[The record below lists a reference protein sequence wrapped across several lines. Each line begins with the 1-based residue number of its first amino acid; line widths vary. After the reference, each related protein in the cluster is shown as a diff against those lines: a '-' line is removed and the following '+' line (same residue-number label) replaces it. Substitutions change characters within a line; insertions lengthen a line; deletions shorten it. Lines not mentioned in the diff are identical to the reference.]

1 MYYIKLK
8 GCYDARGFIDIRV
21 AMITKLRRHYV
32 FYLGLY
38 FSVPGFFFGDHFR
51 LLVPPM
57 TDSIVEKFEQILCE
71 HFGWFWNNVFM
82 GHKQ

>member
-1 MYYIKLK
+1 MSQMYYIKLK
-8 GCYDARGFIDIRV
+8 GFYDACFIDIRV

-38 FSVPGFFFGDHFR
+38 FSVPGFFFGNRFR
-51 LLVPPM
+51 LFVPPM

-71 HFGWFWNNVFM
+71 HFG
-82 GHKQ
+82 

>member
-21 AMITKLRRHYV
+21 AMIKKLTPPLR
-32 FYLGLY
+32 FLLG
-38 FSVPGFFFGDHFR
+38 FVPGFFFGNRFR

-71 HFGWFWNNVFM
+71 HFGNILE
-82 GHKQ
+82 

>member
-1 MYYIKLK
+1 M
-8 GCYDARGFIDIRV
+8 RGV
-21 AMITKLRRHYV
+21 LLTSELPLR

-38 FSVPGFFFGDHFR
+38 LWVPGFFFGNHFR

-71 HFGWFWNNVFM
+71 HFG
-82 GHKQ
+82 